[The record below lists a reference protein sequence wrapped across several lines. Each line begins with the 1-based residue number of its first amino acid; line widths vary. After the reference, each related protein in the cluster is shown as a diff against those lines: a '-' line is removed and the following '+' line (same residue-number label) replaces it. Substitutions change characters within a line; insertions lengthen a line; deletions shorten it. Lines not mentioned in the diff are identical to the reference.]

1 MKKKL
6 ISLLFYSLFWLM
18 LFYFARLYFIL
29 VHHNEASGFGFRL
42 MAGTFTHGIRLDIS
56 ATAYVLAIP
65 FLAALASLWV
75 KGEWYRHF
83 MRIYTWIIIL
93 LSMAIVVGDAELYS
107 YWGYRMDHTPLLY
120 LKTPQEAAASVSTG
134 KIIYVFS
141 AVILLTVFVGLIY
154 NRVID
159 RCFSSTGPFR
169 HRIPYSILM
178 LVLTGSLI
186 IPVRGGF
193 GVAPINAGTVYFNSN
208 LFVNHTAVNVVWN
221 VGSSLF
227 HSRPTENP
235 YKFHEPAKVLALTD
249 SLLMPGD
256 STLKVLNN
264 GRPNILFIILE
275 SFGSSLIGPL
285 GGDSLTTPNF
295 NRFAEEGILFT
306 SFYAS
311 GNRTDKAM
319 PAILNG
325 YPAQPSVSIIKEPR
339 KTQSL
344 SSLVRIFDGLGYKT
358 SFWYGGDINFAN
370 FKSFVIASGFSE
382 IITMENF
389 NPDDFNSKWGVH
401 DDVFMKALR
410 DSMTQVREPFFQVAL
425 TLSSHE
431 PFEVP
436 MAPVFEGTDDLTKFR
451 NSVYYTDKTLGGF
464 IDWAKT
470 TPWWKNTLVILVAD
484 HCRRNSPDD
493 LVYSPDIF
501 RIPMLWLG
509 GAVDTSGMRI
519 AKTGTQVDIS
529 RTLLNQLDIQG
540 DFPFARDLLS
550 EGSNSFAFYTFN
562 EGFVFITDTSSVI
575 YDHKAGAVVQSSG
588 SGTDYSEQSGKA
600 FLQRLFDD
608 YLSR

>member
-29 VHHNEASGFGFRL
+29 VHHREASEFGFRL

-65 FLAALASLWV
+65 FLATLASIWV
-75 KGEWYRHF
+75 RGEWYRHF

-93 LSMAIVVGDAELYS
+93 LSIAIVVGDAELYT

-141 AVILLTVFVGLIY
+141 AVILLTVISGLIY
-154 NRVID
+154 NRLHGKS
-159 RCFSSTGPFR
+159 FSDSGPVR
-169 HRIPYSILM
+169 HRIPASILM
-178 LVLTGSLI
+178 LFLTGSLI

-193 GVAPINAGTVYFNSN
+193 GVAPINAGTVYFNSH

-235 YKFHEPAKVLALTD
+235 YIFHEPDKVRFLTD
-249 SLLMPGD
+249 SLLVQGD

-295 NRFAEEGILFT
+295 NRLADDGILFT

-325 YPAQPSVSIIKEPR
+325 YPAQPAVSIIKEPR

-344 SSLVRIFDGLGYKT
+344 SSLVRIFEGIGYST

-370 FKSFVIASGFSE
+370 FKSFVIASGFGE

-401 DDVFMKALR
+401 DDVFMQALQ
-410 DSMTQVREPFFQVAL
+410 DSMTSVREPFFRVAL

-451 NSVYYTDKTLGGF
+451 NSVYYTDKTLGSF

-484 HCRRNSPDD
+484 HCRRNSPED
-493 LVYSPDIF
+493 LVYSPEIF

-509 GAVDTSGMRI
+509 GAVDTAGVRI
-519 AKTGTQVDIS
+519 ARTGTQVDIS
-529 RTLLNQLDIQG
+529 KTLLNQLDIKG

-562 EGFVFITDTSSVI
+562 EGFAFITDTSSVI
-575 YDHKAGAVVQSSG
+575 YDHKAGKVVQSSG
-588 SGTDYSEQSGKA
+588 SGADFAEQSGKA

>member
-1 MKKKL
+1 MKRKL
-6 ISLLFYSLFWLM
+6 ISLLLYSLFWM
-18 LFYFARLYFIL
+18 AFFIFARLYFIL
-29 VHHNEASGFGFRL
+29 VHHQEASEFGFRL
-42 MAGTFTHGIRLDIS
+42 MSGTFTHGIRLDVS

-65 FLAALASLWV
+65 FLATFASVWV

-83 MRIYTWIIIL
+83 MKIYTWVIIL
-93 LSMAIVVGDAELYS
+93 LSLAIVAGDAELYS

-120 LKTPQEAAASVSTG
+120 LKTPKEAAASVSTG
-134 KIIYVFS
+134 KIIYFFL
-141 AVILLTVFVGLIY
+141 AVIILTVMFGLIY
-154 NRVID
+154 NRLLD
-159 RCFSSTGPFR
+159 RRFSVSGLVR
-169 HRIPYSILM
+169 GRIPASFLM

-193 GVAPINAGTVYFNSN
+193 GVAPINAGTVYFNEN

-221 VGSSLF
+221 VGSSVF
-227 HSRPTENP
+227 HSRPTVNP
-235 YKFHEPAKVLALTD
+235 YMFHEPAKAVALTD
-249 SLLMPGD
+249 SLLVTGG
-256 STLKVLNN
+256 SRLEVLNN
-264 GRPNILFIILE
+264 RRPNILFIILE

-285 GGDSLTTPNF
+285 GGDPLTTPNF
-295 NRFAEEGILFT
+295 NRLSEEGILFT

-325 YPAQPSVSIIKEPR
+325 YPAQPAVSIIKEPR

-344 SSLVRIFDGLGYKT
+344 SSLVSIFDEFGYNT

-382 IITMENF
+382 IVTMENF
-389 NPDDFNSKWGVH
+389 DPDDFNSKWGVH

-410 DSMTQVREPFFQVAL
+410 DSMASVREPFFRVAL

-436 MAPVFEGTDDLTKFR
+436 MNPVFEGNDEMTKFR
-451 NSVYYTDKTLGGF
+451 NSVYYTDKTVGSF

-470 TPWWKNTLVILVAD
+470 TSWWKNTLVILVAD

-493 LVYSPDIF
+493 LVYSPEIF
-501 RIPMLWLG
+501 RIPMLWIG
-509 GAVDTSGMRI
+509 GAVDSAGLKI
-519 AKTGTQVDIS
+519 SKTGTQVDIS
-529 RTLLNQLDIQG
+529 ATLLNQLDIRG

-562 EGFVFITDTSSVI
+562 EGFAFLSDTASVI
-575 YDHKAGAVVQSSG
+575 YDHKAGSVVQSSG
-588 SGTDYSEQSGKA
+588 RGTGYSEQLGKA